1 MFDYDG
7 HVDAHLSDRRAKLA
21 AADAERVDRKSR
33 YVEALAAKQKERDRE
48 AAMVRERRLLRERER
63 EDHLYADKE
72 KFVTAAYR
80 AKLEADAKWIRED
93 AARDAAEAA
102 DDVAKKSDLSG
113 FYGGFAR
120 AHLERRGEPPTATP
134 PEATRKK
141 TDEVGGGA
149 DGAEGAAGD
158 PTFLRGASAAAKAKA
173 AAEEEGR
180 ARRAAAE
187 ALRAKTPSDETRKG
201 SEPAP
206 TPKADAAPGAPD
218 AKALAAEKAAAA
230 RERYLARKRKQGH
243 DGS

>member
-1 MFDYDG
+1 VFDYDG

-113 FYGGFAR
+113 F
-120 AHLERRGEPPTATP
+120 
-134 PEATRKK
+134 
-141 TDEVGGGA
+141 
-149 DGAEGAAGD
+149 
-158 PTFLRGASAAAKAKA
+158 
-173 AAEEEGR
+173 
-180 ARRAAAE
+180 
-187 ALRAKTPSDETRKG
+187 
-201 SEPAP
+201 
-206 TPKADAAPGAPD
+206 
-218 AKALAAEKAAAA
+218 
-230 RERYLARKRKQGH
+230 
-243 DGS
+243 

>member
-1 MFDYDG
+1 AAALAQDATVFDYDG

-120 AHLERRGEPPTATP
+120 AHLERRGEPPTTRRT
-134 PEATRKK
+134 EATRKK

-149 DGAEGAAGD
+149 EGAEGAAGD
-158 PTFLRGASAAAKAKA
+158 PTRGASAAAKAKA
-173 AAEEEGR
+173 
-180 ARRAAAE
+180 
-187 ALRAKTPSDETRKG
+187 
-201 SEPAP
+201 
-206 TPKADAAPGAPD
+206 
-218 AKALAAEKAAAA
+218 
-230 RERYLARKRKQGH
+230 
-243 DGS
+243 

>member
-1 MFDYDG
+1 
-7 HVDAHLSDRRAKLA
+7 
-21 AADAERVDRKSR
+21 
-33 YVEALAAKQKERDRE
+33 
-48 AAMVRERRLLRERER
+48 MVRERRLLRERER

-120 AHLERRGEPPTATP
+120 AHLERRGEHPTTTTT
-134 PEATRKK
+134 PEATKKK

-149 DGAEGAAGD
+149 GSAEGAARD
-158 PTFLRGASAAAKAKA
+158 PTRGASAAAKAKA

-187 ALRAKTPSDETRKG
+187 ALRAKTPSEETRKG
-201 SEPAP
+201 SETAP